1 MKYETIQDAIASI
14 ESRRRVRKDLPAFQ
28 RFVYESCP
36 QIAQLK
42 IIHVAGT
49 NGKGST
55 VNYMRAMLNAA
66 GLRVGTLTSP
76 ALISHLDRIRIDDQW
91 IGEQTFLDHV
101 NRYDEQW
108 RALELASL
116 AQA

>member
-1 MKYETIQDAIASI
+1 
-14 ESRRRVRKDLPAFQ
+14 
-28 RFVYESCP
+28 
-36 QIAQLK
+36 
-42 IIHVAGT
+42 
-49 NGKGST
+49 
-55 VNYMRAMLNAA
+55 MRAMLNAA

-108 RALELASL
+108 RALELAMFDIDVHIALCWFVHERRMSSSSRPAWAAGWTRPISSCL